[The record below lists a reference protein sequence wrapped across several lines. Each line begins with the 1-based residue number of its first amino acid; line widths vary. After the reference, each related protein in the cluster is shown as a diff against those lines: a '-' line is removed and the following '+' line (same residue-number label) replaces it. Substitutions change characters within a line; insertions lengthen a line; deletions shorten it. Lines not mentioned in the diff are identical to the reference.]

1 MSINDLFLECIRA
14 FVLIALLAILFLRG
28 NYTSLAKHP
37 GWKQILVGF
46 CLITAAT
53 LLDITDEIPGLEK
66 FIFIGDTIYE
76 AFLEKLPG
84 YLLGF
89 VLVLIG
95 FFKMIPSLQKA
106 EQNEE
111 ALNESEK
118 RFRQIF
124 ESNPE
129 PVILCKLKSG
139 KVTDVNPALED
150 LIQEDRDKII
160 NENLLD
166 LRIWRNKAIVER
178 FYSYLKEHLTA
189 QNFEVE
195 LLVSDGLVKEYFLSA
210 RTMKVID
217 LDDIALIA
225 LSDISKVKEA
235 ERALIKIDHLRK
247 DFISTAAHELKTPLS
262 VLIGYCEA
270 LVDPKISQEMS
281 NEQRHYFLQQI
292 EKKGFMLSSLIDDLL
307 DISKIDAG
315 LPFELQMEEVNPN
328 RLLEEVFQDFR
339 LQAKDQTIHLE
350 FNPGAH
356 CLLTCDRFRIIQV
369 LENLFSNAVKYTK
382 KGGTIVL
389 SGCDYLDCYVFSVSD
404 NGRGMTSEQVERIY
418 ERFYRVDSSNTAQSG
433 LGLGMSI
440 VKQIIEA
447 HNGTIMINSKPGE
460 GTTVKISLPKESQQ

>member
-14 FVLIALLAILFLRG
+14 VVLIALLAILFLRG
-28 NYTSLAKHP
+28 NFTSLAKHP

-66 FIFIGDTIYE
+66 FVFIGDTIYE

-89 VLVLIG
+89 ILVLIG

-124 ESNPE
+124 QSNPE
-129 PVILCKLKSG
+129 PVILCNLKSG
-139 KVTDVNPALED
+139 VITDVNPALED
-150 LIQEDRDKII
+150 LVNQDRDKII
-160 NENLLD
+160 NEKLLD
-166 LRIWRNKAIVER
+166 LRIWRNKAIIGR
-178 FYSYLKEHLTA
+178 FYSHLKEHLTA

-195 LLVSDGLVKEYFLSA
+195 LLAGDGFVKEYLLSA

-217 LDDIALIA
+217 LDDIALVV

-247 DFISTAAHELKTPLS
+247 DFISTAAHELKTPIS

-281 NEQRHYFLQQI
+281 SEQRHYFLQQI
-292 EKKGFMLSSLIDDLL
+292 EKKGFMLSRLIDDLL

-315 LPFELQMEEVNPN
+315 LPFELKMEKINPN
-328 RLLEEVFQDFR
+328 HLLEEICQDFR
-339 LQAKDQTIHLE
+339 HQAKDQTIHLE
-350 FNPGAH
+350 LNPDAH
-356 CLLTCDRFRIIQV
+356 SVLICDRLRIIQV
-369 LENLFSNAVKYTK
+369 LENLFSNAVKYTP
-382 KGGTIVL
+382 KGGTIIL
-389 SGCDYLDCYVFSVSD
+389 SGCDYPDCYKFSISD
-404 NGRGMTSEQVERIY
+404 NGRGMTSEQIERVY
-418 ERFYRVDSSNTAQSG
+418 ERFYRVDTSNTAQSG

-447 HNGTIMINSKPGE
+447 HNGTIAINSKPGE
-460 GTTVKISLPKESQQ
+460 GTTVKISLPKKSQ